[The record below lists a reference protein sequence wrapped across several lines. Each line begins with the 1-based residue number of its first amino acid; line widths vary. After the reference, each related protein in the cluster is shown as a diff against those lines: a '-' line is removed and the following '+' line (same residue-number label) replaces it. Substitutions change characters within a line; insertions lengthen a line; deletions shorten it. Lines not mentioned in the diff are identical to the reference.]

1 MGDNETNVEAGAA
14 LAPLKLADLHR
25 EAYRHRE
32 RIAALLGEN
41 KARRQALDLDRA
53 VKVAEIERL
62 RLEVTRI
69 DEAIEAR
76 ARERDDLVAM
86 ETALAD
92 QQLAL
97 ERQLIRRSYE

>member
-1 MGDNETNVEAGAA
+1 MADTETVEAAA
-14 LAPLKLADLHR
+14 AAAPLKLADLHK

-32 RIAALLGEN
+32 HIATLLGEN

-69 DEAIEAR
+69 DEALEAR

>member
-1 MGDNETNVEAGAA
+1 MTDNEANIGTEPAA
-14 LAPLKLADLHR
+14 IALSDLHM

-32 RIAALLGEN
+32 QIAAQLERN
-41 KARRQALDLDRA
+41 KARRRALDLDRA
-53 VKVAEIERL
+53 VKVEEIERL
-62 RLEVTRI
+62 RREVASI
-69 DEAIEAR
+69 DDALAAH